1 MAVVASIGRAM
12 FWSIP
17 FSKAH
22 TTPPFTRA
30 HMLLAI
36 DIGNSH
42 TVIGILEDE
51 KIRHHWRIQTNRQ
64 HTADEIA
71 ATLHSLFAMGKCPH
85 EAISGVIIAS
95 VVPQLDG
102 SWLTFC
108 RTLVAKPVLVDHQT
122 PTGIRILIDNP
133 AEVGADRIVN
143 AVAGFHRYQQ
153 ALIIVDFGTAI
164 TFDCVS
170 SQGEYLGG
178 AIAPGMSIAIE
189 ALGTKTAKLPRV
201 DISVPPLSAIGTN
214 TVAAIQSGILYG
226 YGGLV
231 EGLLKRL
238 KDQFAPQRPLVL
250 ATGGMAQLIAPYAP
264 SLEKIEPHLT
274 LEGLRLIYDRCHA

>member
-1 MAVVASIGRAM
+1 MKNKSV
-12 FWSIP
+12 P
-17 FSKAH
+17 F
-22 TTPPFTRA
+22 
-30 HMLLAI
+30 LLTI

-42 TVIGILEDE
+42 TVIGIFEGEQL
-51 KIRHHWRIQTNRQ
+51 RHHWRIQTDRRN
-64 HTADEIA
+64 TADEIA
-71 ATLHSLFAMGKCPH
+71 ATLHSLFVMAQCSPSS
-85 EAISGVIIAS
+85 IDGVIIAS
-95 VVPQLDG
+95 VVPQLHG

-108 RTLVAKPVLVDHQT
+108 RTMVAKPILVDHET
-122 PTGIRILIDNP
+122 PTGIRVLIDNP
-133 AEVGADRIVN
+133 SEVGADRLVN
-143 AVAGFHRYQQ
+143 AAAGFHRYRQ

-178 AIAPGMSIAIE
+178 AIAPGMGIAIE
-189 ALGTKTAKLPRV
+189 ALGSRTAKLPRV
-201 DISVPPLSAIGTN
+201 DIDCPPPKAIGTN
-214 TVAAIQSGILYG
+214 TVAAIQSGILHG

-231 EGLLKRL
+231 EGLLQRL
-238 KDQFAPQRPLVL
+238 KAQIAPQKPLVI